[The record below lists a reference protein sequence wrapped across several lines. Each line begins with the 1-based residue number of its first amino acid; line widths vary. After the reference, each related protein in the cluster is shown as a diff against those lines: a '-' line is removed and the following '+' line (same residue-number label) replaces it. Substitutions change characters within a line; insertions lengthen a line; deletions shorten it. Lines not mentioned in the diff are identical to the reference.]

1 MTLLTAEEV
10 IAALGLEPHPLEG
23 GFFRETY
30 RVGHMHGQERPLTTA
45 IYYLLTAHSFSA
57 LHRLP
62 GDELFHFYLGDPVQQ
77 LHLRADGSGEIVTLG
92 PDLLAGHRPQVLV
105 AGGVW
110 QGACLAPGGRLALL
124 GTTMTPGFAYPDYQT
139 GDRAEL
145 TAKYPA
151 FAAMIERL
159 TRPRGEAAGGD

>member
-30 RVGHMHGQERPLTTA
+30 RTHHKMHGQERPLATA
-45 IYYLLTAHSFSA
+45 IYYLLTPGTCSA

-62 GDELFHFYLGDPVQQ
+62 GDELFHFYLGDPVHQ
-77 LHLRADGSGEIVTLG
+77 LRLRPDGTGEVVTLG
-92 PDLLAGHRPQVLV
+92 PDVLTGQQMQSLV
-105 AGGVW
+105 HGGVW
-110 QGACLAPGGRLALL
+110 QGACLIPGGRLALL

-145 TAKYPA
+145 TGQYPA
-151 FAAMIERL
+151 FADLIARL
-159 TRPRGEAAGGD
+159 TPAEGGTA